1 MSDKGELEA
10 ARRFGNQSE
19 LVKTLQVETGGLVPQ
34 LKRRERS
41 QLLGQFR
48 ERVLWGITKHALDS
62 KTVHPGFVQA
72 LDSGRC
78 ERLLVRSDAMSL
90 AMCYVKQAT
99 ARHIPFTFV
108 QSPEFTGDVTVV
120 LVSDYPIEESH
131 DPIIN

>member
-10 ARRFGNQSE
+10 ARRFGQQSE
-19 LVKTLQVETGGLVPQ
+19 LAKTLQTESGGLVPQ

-48 ERVLWGITKHALDS
+48 ERVLWGITKQALDG
-62 KTVHPGFVQA
+62 KTVHPSFVQA
-72 LDSGRC
+72 LDAGRG
-78 ERLLVRSDAMSL
+78 ERLLVRSDALSL

-99 ARHIPFTFV
+99 AHHIPYTFV
-108 QSPEFTGDVTVV
+108 QSPEFIGDVTVV
-120 LVSDYPIEESH
+120 LVSEQAIDQAH